1 MKKIIKT
8 CMSLILVGVIST
20 LTATDVSAQDILNED
35 KNSVYKKELTLNKI
49 VKQYTPLREADV
61 MWSRKIWRE
70 IDLREKMNHP
80 FYYPENDGEAN
91 TTGDRKSLI
100 DVIYSAINEGSITAY
115 GNAIMD
121 DEFREPMTQEEI
133 KVIGGAEEKYIEV
146 TDWDAVA
153 AGADPEEVTV
163 QRLSKKQFDR
173 NTVKKW
179 RLKEEW
185 FFDKQYS
192 SMQVRILGL
201 APLQEDRDE
210 VTANDGI
217 YGAIINNCSNSI
229 DYYLYADN
237 NSQGVFSPKRA
248 AYEFYSIST
257 TIPQSSLV
265 INEVMSNNKT
275 IVTDETGDYDDW
287 IELYN
292 TTNTPIST
300 NGLIFSDNLLNL
312 AKWDLPNA
320 VVNPN
325 SYFIIW
331 ADEDGNT
338 GDNHAN
344 FKLSNLGE
352 QLILSNSDSTVVDAE
367 FIYAQL
373 DDIAYG
379 RSPNG
384 TGNFSMLTPTF
395 KRNNTPTSIDD
406 FSDQQNILF
415 FPNPFSNF
423 IKIEKEKHWYITNT
437 IGQIIYTSNKSSTIN
452 TSLWK
457 SGVYF
462 LHFTNS
468 IHKSVKLLK
477 VK

>member
-1 MKKIIKT
+1 MKKTIKT
-8 CMSLILVGVIST
+8 CMCLILVGVIST
-20 LTATDVSAQDILNED
+20 LTATDISAQDILNED

-210 VTANDGI
+210 VTERLTGT
-217 YGAIINNCSNSI
+217 
-229 DYYLYADN
+229 
-237 NSQGVFSPKRA
+237 FSPLFWVHFPEAREVLINAEIFNSVKNDAERRTYDDLFWKRM
-248 AYEFYSIST
+248 FNST
-257 TIPQSSLV
+257 ITMEANV
-265 INEVMSNNKT
+265 ANRRINEYMVGLDALLEAERIKAEIFN
-275 IVTDETGDYDDW
+275 
-287 IELYN
+287 IEH
-292 TTNTPIST
+292 
-300 NGLIFSDNLLNL
+300 
-312 AKWDLPNA
+312 DLWE
-320 VVNPN
+320 
-325 SYFIIW
+325 Y
-331 ADEDGNT
+331 
-338 GDNHAN
+338 
-344 FKLSNLGE
+344 
-352 QLILSNSDSTVVDAE
+352 
-367 FIYAQL
+367 
-373 DDIAYG
+373 
-379 RSPNG
+379 
-384 TGNFSMLTPTF
+384 
-395 KRNNTPTSIDD
+395 
-406 FSDQQNILF
+406 
-415 FPNPFSNF
+415 
-423 IKIEKEKHWYITNT
+423 
-437 IGQIIYTSNKSSTIN
+437 
-452 TSLWK
+452 
-457 SGVYF
+457 
-462 LHFTNS
+462 
-468 IHKSVKLLK
+468 
-477 VK
+477 